1 MNEKA
6 GRLRAFLPF
15 CPPALQPFFMS
26 LSTVLFLFL
35 AHLAV
40 GIAFTLV
47 FVSRDAGVKFFRFN
61 AGLAAILLAVALAFR
76 YGAFGATL
84 AEQSRMN
91 RIALLAL
98 DCAEAALVLYWATI
112 GRMLARVRPVIVAI
126 AVLAGLAAVVL
137 QAICVSAD
145 RSVAVQV
152 LTVASFLTS
161 AAMLGGACTAMIL
174 GHWYLVIPSLPVS
187 HLQSI
192 VRGHIAS
199 MATRVAV
206 VGVAVWCALS
216 TSIFRPDGD
225 LGPSFRH
232 YITSVDGIFFWQRVL
247 FGLAG
252 PAVLS
257 YLTWETAK
265 IRSTQSATGILYVDF
280 FTVVVGEV
288 LAKYIV
294 LATHVPV

>member
-1 MNEKA
+1 
-6 GRLRAFLPF
+6 
-15 CPPALQPFFMS
+15 MS

-35 AHLAV
+35 AHLGV
-40 GIAFTLV
+40 GIAVTLLS
-47 FVSRDAGVKFFRFN
+47 VSRDAGVKFFRFN
-61 AGLAAILLAVALAFR
+61 AGLAAILVAVALAFR
-76 YGAFGATL
+76 QGAFGAVTT
-84 AEQSRMN
+84 EPSQMN

-98 DCAEAALVLYWATI
+98 DCSEAALVMYWATI
-112 GRMLARVRPVIVAI
+112 GRTLATIRPAIVAT
-126 AVLAGLAAVVL
+126 AVTAGLTAVVL
-137 QAICVSAD
+137 QAVGVSAGD
-145 RSVAVQV
+145 SLPVRV

-174 GHWYLVIPSLPVS
+174 GHWYLVIPSLQVS

-192 VRGHIAS
+192 VRVHIAS
-199 MATRVAV
+199 MAARIVVVAA
-206 VGVAVWCALS
+206 AVWWALA
-216 TSIFRPDGD
+216 TSAPGQPD
-225 LGPSFRH
+225 LRPSFRH
-232 YITSVDGIFFWQRVL
+232 YIMSVDGIFFWQRVL